1 MNAGKKGGEGT
12 APPGVRA
19 LSSSLI
25 IPGLFPEIPD
35 ALIPRLPHLE
45 RALARGHLVL
55 AHQGQMLECWP
66 DAAGGISLATRMARE
81 AGLLNEA
88 SHWLCADPIHL
99 QVEGDALLLLER
111 YSFSVREEES
121 AALVETL
128 NGHFAEE
135 GLKFFALS
143 PDIWLVGLSEPPRIS
158 TTHPLTRVGRNIDGY
173 LPQGE
178 DAPRW
183 RARFNEVQMLLHQH
197 PVNQKREARRERIIS
212 GVWFWDTPA
221 SIHDAQVIET
231 LRGPSAYGDAEA
243 WSAAALRLDREVIG
257 PLLEALRRGQCK
269 TLMLV
274 AVEGRC
280 AATLTLTRRHLWRFW
295 RRPKPLARTPGVPA
309 LEHA

>member
-1 MNAGKKGGEGT
+1 
-12 APPGVRA
+12 
-19 LSSSLI
+19 
-25 IPGLFPEIPD
+25 
-35 ALIPRLPHLE
+35 LIPRLPHLE
-45 RALARGHLVL
+45 LALARGHLTV
-55 AHQGQMLECWP
+55 AHRGQMLECWP
-66 DAAGGISLATRMARE
+66 DAAGDISFATRMARE

-128 NGHFAEE
+128 NQHFAEE

-143 PDIWLVGLSEPPRIS
+143 PDIWLVGLNEPPRIS
-158 TTHPLTRVGRNIDGY
+158 TTHPLARVGRNIDGY

-178 DAPRW
+178 DASRW

-197 PVNQKREARRERIIS
+197 PVNQKREARRERMIS

-221 SIHDAQVIET
+221 SIHSAQVVET
-231 LRGPSAYGDAEA
+231 LRSPSAYGDAEA
-243 WSAAALRLDREVIG
+243 WRAAALQLDCEVIG
-257 PLLEALRRGQCK
+257 PMLDALRRGKCQEL
-269 TLMLV
+269 TLV

-280 AATLTLTRRHLWRFW
+280 AATLTLTRWHLWRFW
-295 RRPKPLARTPGVPA
+295 RRPQPLAKTPGLPA